1 MLIVRVIAGEARGH
15 KLDTLKGNATRP
27 TMDKVKG
34 AIFNIIAPDVCDS
47 CVLDL
52 FAGSGALGIEAL
64 SRGAQSTV
72 FVDRSRES
80 IGIVRKNLEHTK
92 LDKKSIVMNC
102 DAFEAVLRLKER
114 ELKFD
119 IIFIDP
125 PYNKK
130 IAQKALIF
138 LESNGILKD
147 SGIIIVEHSKDDEMP
162 DDVERLKRVK
172 FRQYGSTVISFYQYM
187 KKE

>member
-1 MLIVRVIAGEARGH
+1 MRVIAGEVRGH
-15 KLDTLKGNATRP
+15 KLDTLKGNSTRP

-34 AIFNIIAPDVCDS
+34 AIFNMIAPNVCDS

-64 SRGAQSTV
+64 SRGAQSAV
-72 FVDRSRES
+72 FVDKSRES
-80 IGIVRKNLEHTK
+80 IGIIKKNLEHTK
-92 LDKKSIVMNC
+92 LEKRSVVMNC
-102 DAFEAVLRLKER
+102 DACEAVLRLKGK

-130 IAQKALIF
+130 IVQKALIF

-147 SGIIIVEHSKDDEMP
+147 SGMIIVEHSKDDELP
-162 DDVERLKRVK
+162 EDIGRFKRIK
-172 FRQYGSTVISFYQYM
+172 FRQYGITVISFYQYI
-187 KKE
+187 

>member
-1 MLIVRVIAGEARGH
+1 MRVIAGEARGH
-15 KLDTLKGNATRP
+15 KLETLKGNATRP

-34 AIFNIIAPDVCDS
+34 AIFNMIAPNICDS

-64 SRGAQSTV
+64 SRGAQRAV
-72 FVDRSRES
+72 FVDKSRDS
-80 IGIVRKNLEHTK
+80 IGIIKKNLEHTK
-92 LDKKSIVMNC
+92 LKEKSLVINS
-102 DAFEAVLRLKER
+102 DALEAVLRLKDS

-147 SGIIIVEHSKDDEMP
+147 KGIIIVEHSKDEDLP
-162 DDVERLKRVK
+162 DYVGKFKKQK
-172 FRQYGSTVISFYQYM
+172 FRQYGITIISFYQYII
-187 KKE
+187 EE

>member
-1 MLIVRVIAGEARGH
+1 MRVIAGKARGH

-34 AIFNIIAPDVCDS
+34 AIFSMIAPDICDS

-64 SRGAQSTV
+64 SRGAQSAI
-72 FVDRSRES
+72 FVDKSRDS
-80 IGIVRKNLEHTK
+80 VGIIKKNLEHTK
-92 LDKKSIVMNC
+92 LYESSTVMNC
-102 DAFEAVLRLKER
+102 DAMEAVMRLKDR
-114 ELKFD
+114 KLKFD

-130 IAQKALIF
+130 IVQKALIF

-147 SGIIIVEHSKDDEMP
+147 NGIIIVEHSKDDNLPEE
-162 DDVERLKRVK
+162 VGRFKK
-172 FRQYGSTVISFYQYM
+172 FKFKQYGITIISFYQYI
-187 KKE
+187 KEE